1 MLLILRREFPKVLF
15 AKRKVST
22 IVHYS
27 LKKFIDTGGVFM
39 IHITRPI
46 TQTQKTV
53 PKTEDKSLD
62 NHLSERKAPELV
74 VYSKEQG
81 QARDY
86 SREDLERAV
95 EDSNELIFRNEEQFK
110 FEVHERTNR
119 IMVKLVN
126 TQTDEIIKEIPPEKI
141 LDLVANIWDLVGIL
155 VDERA

>member
-110 FEVHERTNR
+110 FEIHERTNR

>member
-1 MLLILRREFPKVLF
+1 
-15 AKRKVST
+15 
-22 IVHYS
+22 
-27 LKKFIDTGGVFM
+27 M

-110 FEVHERTNR
+110 FEIHERTNR